1 MSEFVFAWTVKE
13 VIKAC
18 LSAYLGFSLLTVIVT
33 MLATTGMQDLKEEVL
48 EFLKW
53 GFLIIAPSAI
63 AISLVVTFIARF
75 CYWVIEIW

>member
-18 LSAYLGFSLLTVIVT
+18 LSAYLGFSLLTVIIT
-33 MLATTGMQDLKEEVL
+33 MLCLGGMQDLKDDVL
-48 EFLKW
+48 YSLRLGLF
-53 GFLIIAPSAI
+53 IISPAIIIVSAI
-63 AISLVVTFIARF
+63 VTYIARF